1 MGPSRTYIKIP
12 SPVSVEFARRSG
24 TLSTL
29 EGPVQYQQGDALV
42 TGVSGERWPVTR
54 EQFMATYE
62 VVPGQ
67 RIGDSSLYRKREMLV
82 TAVQAETGM
91 VVEMKLHSSTLFAA
105 KGDWIVTSPDG
116 IRWVVAADIFPR
128 TYKLANE
135 LGEML

>member
-1 MGPSRTYIKIP
+1 
-12 SPVSVEFARRSG
+12 
-24 TLSTL
+24 
-29 EGPVQYQQGDALV
+29 
-42 TGVSGERWPVTR
+42 
-54 EQFMATYE
+54 
-62 VVPGQ
+62 
-67 RIGDSSLYRKREMLV
+67 
-82 TAVQAETGM
+82 M